1 MDDTPVAVVTGA
13 ARGIGQAIAASLKEI
28 GFKIAGIDLSFE
40 TDDLKLCRREAD
52 IGDISIHDRLIDLIL
67 DRFGRIDILIN
78 NAGVAPLERLDVL
91 ETTPESFDRVLG
103 TNLRGTFFLTQTVA
117 KSMLANIGKISDYHP
132 KIIFITSIS
141 AKVSSTNRAEYCIS
155 KAGLSMVSR
164 LFADRLAISGINIYE
179 IRPGIIQT
187 DMTATVKKKYDKLI
201 AEGLVP
207 QRRWGYPEDVAK
219 AVIAIAKGYFDYST
233 GMIFEISGGMNIQ
246 RL

>member
-40 TDDLKLCRREAD
+40 TDDLKLWRREAD

-233 GMIFEISGGMNIQ
+233 GMIFEIGGGMNIQ